1 MKSAGKWLQKSP
13 GWKESLNKSL
23 PLDITLFTLLD
34 DKLFYSIRCISLFLS
49 ISLAHQEES
58 KVEKEDCCLLQFQK
72 LTSLYCIK
80 FILATFHSFMFC
92 TLKKKAGKSMY
103 WFLIAR
109 F

>member
-23 PLDITLFTLLD
+23 PLDITLFTLPD

-58 KVEKEDCCLLQFQK
+58 KGRKGRLLFATISKIDFALLYKIYLGNISLIYVLYSKEESRQIHVLVLNC
-72 LTSLYCIK
+72 
-80 FILATFHSFMFC
+80 
-92 TLKKKAGKSMY
+92 
-103 WFLIAR
+103 
-109 F
+109 